1 MAFQILVAR
10 ESSFCPGVSRA
21 FRITEKTIFNG
32 CGPFYSYGPL
42 IHNPEVVERLR
53 SLGLEALEP
62 DAEKLPDLRGVP
74 VVVRSHGIDT
84 PTEERL
90 KERGAVLVDAT
101 CPTVKHAQEEA
112 ARLAARGYEV
122 VVIGS
127 ASHPEVQSIVGR
139 TGAPVTVIES
149 LEDAEKWLDGLP
161 GEEGRRVGVVCQ
173 TTIAEGLLESVECL
187 LRDRL
192 PEVEVRD
199 TICESVTRRQREATS
214 LAQRADVM
222 LVVGG
227 KNSSNTSHLAATCAE
242 AGASTHLVEDASE
255 IRPEWFEGA
264 RTVAVTGGASTPNW
278 QVEDAIERLRQI
290 GRG

>member
-21 FRITEKTIFNG
+21 FRIAEKTIFNG
-32 CGPFYSYGPL
+32 RGPFYSYGPL

-62 DAEKLPDLRGVP
+62 GAEDLPDLRGVP

-112 ARLAARGYEV
+112 ARLAASGYEV

-149 LEDAEKWLDGLP
+149 L
-161 GEEGRRVGVVCQ
+161 
-173 TTIAEGLLESVECL
+173 
-187 LRDRL
+187 
-192 PEVEVRD
+192 
-199 TICESVTRRQREATS
+199 
-214 LAQRADVM
+214 
-222 LVVGG
+222 
-227 KNSSNTSHLAATCAE
+227 
-242 AGASTHLVEDASE
+242 EDASE

-278 QVEDAIERLRQI
+278 QVEDAIERLRRI
-290 GRG
+290 ADAK